1 MSLNLSY
8 PGVYIQEVDPGVRTI
23 VGVPTSITAFVGR
36 ARRGPVD
43 DPTRISSFADYARTF
58 GGLWEGSSM
67 SYAVRHFFL
76 NGGADAIIVRVHNP
90 SAQGATDTA
99 PADLPGENGG
109 PALHL
114 AAANPGTW
122 ANNVKVFVDYGPQG
136 SAPLA
141 APRFNLLIQE
151 VDPADPTKVVAEE
164 RFIRLDVDA
173 AASSSVKRVL
183 EQQSNLVRV
192 LDPLPPVGVRPA
204 ESAPQPDPPP
214 APGQPGVIWLT
225 NGLDGVAVTAAQVT
239 APGLAGTKQGIYA
252 LDRADL
258 FNLLCIPPYDRDHE
272 VANADWAEAA
282 AYCLQHRAVLLVDGP
297 SAWNDPAHV
306 ITGLQALKMTASM
319 NAAVYFPWI
328 RVADPMKQ
336 NLLVD
341 FPPSG
346 AIAGVIARTDANRG
360 IWKSPAGLE
369 ASVAAQGLTVR
380 LNDSENGR
388 LNPLGVNCLRSFPNK
403 GRVVWGARTMDG
415 ADELASQWKYLAV
428 RRVALYIEESLYRG
442 TQWVVFEPNDE
453 RLWSQIRLNLGS
465 FMHDLFRQG
474 AFQGISPREAY
485 FVKCDSETTQQSDID
500 RGIVNIL
507 VGFAPLKPAEFV
519 VIKIQQIVNLKPES

>member
-1 MSLNLSY
+1 M
-8 PGVYIQEVDPGVRTI
+8 
-23 VGVPTSITAFVGR
+23 
-36 ARRGPVD
+36 
-43 DPTRISSFADYARTF
+43 
-58 GGLWEGSSM
+58 
-67 SYAVRHFFL
+67 
-76 NGGADAIIVRVHNP
+76 
-90 SAQGATDTA
+90 
-99 PADLPGENGG
+99 
-109 PALHL
+109 
-114 AAANPGTW
+114 

-192 LDPLPPVGVRPA
+192 SDPCHPSESRPA
-204 ESAPQPDPPP
+204 ESAPTARSPACSRPAGRDMAHQRPRWRCRHCGAGHRARSCGNEAGYLCPGPRRSLQP
-214 APGQPGVIWLT
+214 
-225 NGLDGVAVTAAQVT
+225 
-239 APGLAGTKQGIYA
+239 A
-252 LDRADL
+252 LH
-258 FNLLCIPPYDRDHE
+258 PPYDRDHE

-388 LNPLGVNCLRSFPNK
+388 LNPLGVNCLRSFPT
-403 GRVVWGARTMDG
+403 RVRRLGARAPWTERMSWPRSGSISRSG
-415 ADELASQWKYLAV
+415 ASLSTSRRASIVAHSGSSSSRMTRDFGHRSVSILARSY
-428 RRVALYIEESLYRG
+428 
-442 TQWVVFEPNDE
+442 
-453 RLWSQIRLNLGS
+453 
-465 FMHDLFRQG
+465 DLFRQG
-474 AFQGISPREAY
+474 AFRGCVRE
-485 FVKCDSETTQQSDID
+485 SLS
-500 RGIVNIL
+500 
-507 VGFAPLKPAEFV
+507 
-519 VIKIQQIVNLKPES
+519 